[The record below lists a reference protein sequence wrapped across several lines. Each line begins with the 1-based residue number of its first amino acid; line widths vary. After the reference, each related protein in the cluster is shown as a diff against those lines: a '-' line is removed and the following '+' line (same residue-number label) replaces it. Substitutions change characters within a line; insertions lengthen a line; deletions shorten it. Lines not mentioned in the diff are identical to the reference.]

1 MRQVYKHILPVILAC
16 WFISSCTV
24 HEEAVEVQMPIAL
37 CLPVSEFVAA
47 NQPRYA
53 AGNGQRRVLGD
64 PGQTERFDLPRYAWF
79 FAMKDDGADWE
90 VLHREKLTL
99 DGGSW
104 EKTHYGGSYRTS
116 GDSIYRYQTTLQI
129 LLDNNKVDG
138 RVYAVMSNV
147 DLTFNKTMTSINT
160 LADLLDW
167 QFDAS
172 SAEVQQNLQHIYTS
186 PYNYIENGDYY
197 GAFSNRHTK
206 VPQVNLLLYHVAAK
220 VDLKWNVD
228 EDKRTGAEGVR
239 LTYMEA
245 RNLYNGWSYA
255 FRPMENTA
263 PAVLSEGY
271 NITNIVTSSDVGLWW
286 EGRDYFYTLPYTV
299 SGSPDL
305 FPLQLTM
312 KTNDDAS
319 DGYRLTLN
327 QRIDTTDPF
336 VPWIRGNFRL
346 TKPLQNTTETKTEG
360 VDYGVEP

>member
-1 MRQVYKHILPVILAC
+1 M
-16 WFISSCTV
+16 
-24 HEEAVEVQMPIAL
+24 
-37 CLPVSEFVAA
+37 
-47 NQPRYA
+47 
-53 AGNGQRRVLGD
+53 
-64 PGQTERFDLPRYAWF
+64 
-79 FAMKDDGADWE
+79 
-90 VLHREKLTL
+90 LT
-99 DGGSW
+99 
-104 EKTHYGGSYRTS
+104 
-116 GDSIYRYQTTLQI
+116 
-129 LLDNNKVDG
+129 
-138 RVYAVMSNV
+138 
-147 DLTFNKTMTSINT
+147 
-160 LADLLDW
+160 DLLNM

-172 SAEVQQNLQHIYTS
+172 STDVQQQLKDIYSS
-186 PYNYIENGDYY
+186 PYNYNKDGEYY
-197 GAFSNRHTK
+197 GTFDDYLTN
-206 VPQVNLLLYHVAAK
+206 VPHVDLLLYHVAAK